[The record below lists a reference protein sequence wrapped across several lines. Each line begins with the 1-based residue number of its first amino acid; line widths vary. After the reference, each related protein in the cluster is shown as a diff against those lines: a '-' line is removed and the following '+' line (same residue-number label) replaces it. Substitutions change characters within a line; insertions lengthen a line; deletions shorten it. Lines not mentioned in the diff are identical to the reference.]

1 MKGNLNIKGILKKS
15 LLTAGMVCAI
25 PLALTVTASA
35 STTTLHIGS
44 NGPAVEQLQ
53 QNLKN
58 LGYYSYTID
67 GDFGSIT
74 AAAVKRLQ
82 NAKNI
87 TPDGIVGPN
96 TRRFLTSFSSS
107 RTVKM
112 SSSSSSYN
120 AVKLSTANPGSVI
133 STAKS
138 LQGVPY
144 RWGGTSTSGFD
155 CSGYVNYVYKKNG
168 ISLPRTASEMYS
180 QSHSVSN
187 PKPGDL
193 VFFNTEGGVSHVGV
207 YVGNNEFISA
217 TSSHGVKVASLDN
230 SYWGSHYIGA
240 KRPNAWTYYA

>member
-25 PLALTVTASA
+25 PLALTATASA

-74 AAAVKRLQ
+74 EAAVKRLQ
-82 NAKNI
+82 SAKHI
-87 TPDGIVGPN
+87 TADGIVGPN
-96 TRRFLTSFSSS
+96 TRRFLGSLSSS
-107 RTVKM
+107 RTVKI
-112 SSSSSSYN
+112 SSSSYN
-120 AVKLSTANPGSVI
+120 AVKLSTAKPSSVI

-144 RWGGTSTSGFD
+144 RWGGTTASGFD

-168 ISLPRTASEMYS
+168 INLPRTTSEMYS

-187 PKPGDL
+187 PQPGDL
-193 VFFNTEGGVSHVGV
+193 VFFNTGGGVSHVGV

-230 SYWGSHYIGA
+230 SYWGPRYIGA